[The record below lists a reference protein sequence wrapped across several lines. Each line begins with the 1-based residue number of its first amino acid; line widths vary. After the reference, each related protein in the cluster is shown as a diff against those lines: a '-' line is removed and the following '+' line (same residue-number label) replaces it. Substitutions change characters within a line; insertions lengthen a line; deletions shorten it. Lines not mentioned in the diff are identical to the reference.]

1 MEVNALITQTITP
14 TNPPI
19 QSEQASQAPLI
30 GMEFKKKKNYS
41 VFESYENMAMN
52 AAILSLAVCVCN
64 IMNKVKMC
72 DGSVH

>member
-1 MEVNALITQTITP
+1 MEVNALITQTISP

-30 GMEFKKKKNYS
+30 GMEFKKKTNS
-41 VFESYENMAMN
+41 VSESYENMAMN

-64 IMNKVKMC
+64 VMNKVKMC